1 MSGNTS
7 YMAYSPTMNTAT
19 LTIRL
24 PQSQKSTLR
33 KAAEALKKTES
44 EYVRDLISRD
54 LVNSTFAERLGELAG
69 SLRSGSSSP
78 AKAHPLKERIRL
90 ANWRS

>member
-1 MSGNTS
+1 
-7 YMAYSPTMNTAT
+7 MNTAT

-24 PQSQKSTLR
+24 PQSQKRSLG
-33 KAAEALKKTES
+33 KAAGALKKTES

-54 LVNSTFAERLGELAG
+54 LVNSTFAERLGKLAG
-69 SLRSGSSSP
+69 SLRSAGSSSS
-78 AKAHPLKERIRL
+78 KAHPLKERIRS

>member
-1 MSGNTS
+1 
-7 YMAYSPTMNTAT
+7 MNTAT

-24 PQSQKSTLR
+24 PQSQKRSLG
-33 KAAEALKKTES
+33 KAAGALKKTES

-69 SLRSGSSSP
+69 SLRSAGSSCS
-78 AKAHPLKERIRL
+78 KAHPMKERIRS
-90 ANWRS
+90 ANWRA

>member
-1 MSGNTS
+1 M
-7 YMAYSPTMNTAT
+7 YFDCMNTAT

-24 PQSQKSTLR
+24 PQSQRSTLR
-33 KAAEALKKTES
+33 KAAGALKKTES

-54 LVNSTFAERLGELAG
+54 LVNSTFAERLGDLAG
-69 SLRSGSSSP
+69 SLRSGSASP
-78 AKAHPLKERIRL
+78 AKAHPLKERIRS